1 MFGGQVTLILNLYVF
16 IPQSSASQN
25 SKGPAVNKTVHI
37 SNPYCAAA
45 LAPTS
50 LYQLTRT
57 LFCQS
62 TRLEMPWKAA
72 GAMRSVTFELCL
84 KLESEAEPGSER

>member
-57 LFCQS
+57 LFFV
-62 TRLEMPWKAA
+62 TETDEAA